1 MMFISARQV
10 VAKENGSAFVPAG
23 QPLQMG
29 VLRWCVV
36 ITTAVFVVQMTGWC
50 QYDIHSHG
58 YRPGLGYHL
67 QAGGVRL
74 L

>member
-36 ITTAVFVVQMTGWC
+36 ITTAVFVVQMTG
-50 QYDIHSHG
+50 
-58 YRPGLGYHL
+58 
-67 QAGGVRL
+67 
-74 L
+74 

>member
-1 MMFISARQV
+1 MDRDIARGRRIFLMMVISARQV

-36 ITTAVFVVQMTGWC
+36 ITTAVFVVQMT
-50 QYDIHSHG
+50 
-58 YRPGLGYHL
+58 R
-67 QAGGVRL
+67 
-74 L
+74 